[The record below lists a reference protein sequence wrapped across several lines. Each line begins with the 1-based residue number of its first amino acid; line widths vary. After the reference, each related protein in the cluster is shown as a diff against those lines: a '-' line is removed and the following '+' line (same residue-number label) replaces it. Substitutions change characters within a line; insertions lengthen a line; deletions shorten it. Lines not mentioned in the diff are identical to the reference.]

1 MIRFLTILF
10 FTVFC
15 INGLRAQTNDS
26 SRPKQATLRPQAKQQ
41 QKKTGTKVTGQKQ
54 NSQSPQQK
62 KPATQENATQRK
74 PTEQKKNT
82 VNPAVKKAAG
92 QPSKQTKPEAKHNVL
107 QPKPSEQKKD
117 STKHVSKA
125 PVKKPA
131 LKPVRKNDSL
141 SAKKPLVVPKP
152 GLTRR
157 DSGIV
162 KRPAPSVRHTPVIKK
177 DSLAKADSLRKAAL
191 AANAAGIDTSR
202 LNTAIADSLQK
213 VKQLAALMHSYQL
226 TWQLLSKHPYFAM
239 TAPPVIT
246 PYSKRAERPG
256 KELYFY
262 TLAGILLL
270 FAGFKTAFS
279 KYFDDLTTLF
289 FKRTLKQRQLQQQLS
304 QNTLPSFLFNILF
317 TLVAGFYLTLLTQQ
331 LTFRKLDYPLW
342 QIFCASVILVA
353 CIYLAKFFLL
363 KLCGWLFNIQ
373 NLTDAYIF
381 LIFLVNKIITL
392 FLLPVILIVALG
404 GTGIKTIIWT
414 LSWLVIAALF
424 LYRFFVTIQMVQKN
438 NRVSLFHFLLY
449 FIAFELMPLFVIY
462 RFILL
467 FLT

>member
-1 MIRFLTILF
+1 MFFIL
-10 FTVFC
+10 VH
-15 INGLRAQTNDS
+15 INGLQAQTNDS
-26 SRPKQATLRPQAKQQ
+26 SRPKPQAIRTQAKPL
-41 QKKTGTKVTGQKQ
+41 QKKTGAKATGQKQ
-54 NSQSPQQK
+54 PTRPPQQK
-62 KPATQENATQRK
+62 KPTIQEKAVQRK
-74 PTEQKKNT
+74 PAEQKDTTK
-82 VNPAVKKAAG
+82 PAAKKTG
-92 QPSKQTKPEAKHNVL
+92 QPSKQTQPAAKHNVL
-107 QPKPSEQKKD
+107 QQKPAEQKKD
-117 STKHVSKA
+117 TAKHALKT
-125 PVKKPA
+125 PVKKTV
-131 LKPVRKNDSL
+131 LKPGQKKDSL
-141 SAKKPLVVPKP
+141 AAKKLLKPLITPKP
-152 GLTRR
+152 GVSRQ
-157 DSGIV
+157 DSGTV
-162 KRPAPSVRHTPVIKK
+162 KKAAHPIRHNPIKR
-177 DSLAKADSLRKAAL
+177 DSLAKADSLRKTAL
-191 AANAAGIDTSR
+191 AAAHPSDTARINAAV
-202 LNTAIADSLQK
+202 ADSLQK
-213 VKQLAALMHSYQL
+213 RRQLAVLIRNYQL
-226 TWQLLSKHPYFAM
+226 TWKILSGHPYFAM
-239 TAPPVIT
+239 AAPPVIT
-246 PYSKRAERPG
+246 PYSKKAERPG

-331 LTFRKLDYPLW
+331 FTFRKLDHPLW
-342 QIFCASVILVA
+342 QIFCAAVILVA
-353 CIYLAKFFLL
+353 CVYLAKFFLL

-392 FLLPVILIVALG
+392 FLLPVIVIAALG

-424 LYRFFVTIQMVQKN
+424 LYRFFVTLQMVQKN

-449 FIAFELMPLFVIY
+449 FVAFELLPVFVIY